1 MYSNYC
7 ITEKKMNMKKINILI
22 IVSILMLSATTYK
35 TAAQTPST
43 DYNYVDSLTTI
54 DFELRK
60 MFPRWKVC
68 EPDLQFQIYQAFSI
82 YGYSKNEL
90 NIEEIEVLASPKPP
104 RERNYEILLI
114 SCGKASMNPQEI
126 EQNIKSIAKYLSGE
140 ENYNIYER
148 LKPGQDPRTYCYI
161 EIPPEIP
168 VKPSEASAIQN
179 YLKPENK
186 IQAITLSLFEQSLK
200 IGETGFWLQNKVGTD
215 EVGYQFW
222 SSGESKITLQRPL
235 MNNTDPATRE
245 YVPRLINAY
254 LGGGYRHSSGID
266 NSGTLF
272 SWVKDRK
279 LNSGSDGKIIAGF
292 DVHMPFHPQF
302 GVGLNLEL
310 PLSGLQTDKVAPDT
324 YGYYGTR
331 EGVDFQR
338 DANYQDPR
346 NGDTTI
352 SMLGIAPLLRATG
365 QVTLFYN
372 LWVGADEMPS
382 HYFRFDVGASYAQV
396 DEYLYYTQNYE
407 HILER
412 NHVAGLK
419 TYKPDEFADWL
430 YLKAQYRNQQAF
442 PFSLS
447 LQYSNQILLAQAYL
461 PIFGNWFLLEGRF
474 TTVLRDKLRPYE
486 LQNFFMVSPI
496 LRITI

>member
-1 MYSNYC
+1 M
-7 ITEKKMNMKKINILI
+7 KMKKINYFI
-22 IVSILMLSATTYK
+22 IASVLMLSAASYK
-35 TAAQTPST
+35 TVAQAAST

-54 DFELRK
+54 DYELRK

-82 YGYSKNEL
+82 YGYSKKEL

-104 RERNYEILLI
+104 RERTYEILLI
-114 SCGKASMNPQEI
+114 SCGSASMNPQEI
-126 EQNIKSIAKYLSGE
+126 DQNIKKISKYLSGDD
-140 ENYNIYER
+140 NYNIYER
-148 LKPGQDPRTYCYI
+148 PDPTKDPRTYCFT

-168 VKPSEASAIQN
+168 VKPSEATAIQN
-179 YLKPENK
+179 YLKPEDK

-245 YVPRLINAY
+245 FVPRLINAY
-254 LGGGYRHSSGID
+254 LGGGYRHSSGLD
-266 NSGTLF
+266 NSGTMF
-272 SWVKDRK
+272 SWVQDRI
-279 LNSGSDGKIIAGF
+279 LNSGPDGKIIAGF

-302 GVGLNLEL
+302 GIGLNLEI
-310 PLSGLQTDKVAPDT
+310 PLGDLQTEKVAPGK
-324 YGYYGTR
+324 YGYYGV
-331 EGVDFQR
+331 GLADFQR
-338 DANYQDPR
+338 DNDYQDPR

-352 SMLGIAPLLRATG
+352 TKQGIVPILRATG
-365 QVTLFYN
+365 QATLFYN
-372 LWVGADEMPS
+372 LWIGEDNTPS
-382 HYFRFDVGASYAQV
+382 HYFRFDIGASYAQV
-396 DEYLYYTQNYE
+396 DEYLYYNQNFEYV
-407 HILER
+407 LER
-412 NHVAGLK
+412 NHVVGLK
-419 TYKPDEFADWL
+419 TYKPSEFQDWL
-430 YLKAQYRNQQAF
+430 YLKALYRNQQAF

-474 TTVLRDKLRPYE
+474 STVLRDKVRPYE
-486 LQNFFMVSPI
+486 LQNFFMISPI